1 MTDYNNLSDIDDES
15 DILDELSELF
25 DDLSIDG
32 PNAEQLFKMYGIF
45 LNDIVKRPIVIN
57 GVPLSYNRNISKHPI
72 CRGKLQAFEHIIT
85 RESKYKGIRDFDCER
100 ANKVHWIRPIIENVS
115 DSRIKYFERINEGRF
130 NQQFYWYEA
139 KGFIVI
145 IREIKPDLM
154 LITSFSVDIHEKT
167 KFKNWYNE
175 YRGNL

>member
-1 MTDYNNLSDIDDES
+1 MTDYDNLSDIDDES

-57 GVPLSYNRNISKHPI
+57 GIPLSYNRNISKHPI

-100 ANKVHWIRPIIENVS
+100 AK
-115 DSRIKYFERINEGRF
+115 
-130 NQQFYWYEA
+130 
-139 KGFIVI
+139 
-145 IREIKPDLM
+145 
-154 LITSFSVDIHEKT
+154 
-167 KFKNWYNE
+167 
-175 YRGNL
+175 